1 MFSFMNNSIFNTSKM
16 KIFQLSVLLFLSI
29 ICFNAKAQ
37 EYENQAIAM
46 DTLHEADSLPDFT
59 FYTIKDS
66 LPFTPHQLKKGLPV
80 LFISFNT
87 ECDHC
92 QKEVEAIKS
101 YIDYFSG
108 IQIIMVSRQKR
119 SDIMAFYKKYE
130 IKEYPIIMLQDPN
143 NLLHKIFDFEY
154 IPMLR
159 QYNKKWKR
167 IAAFNEQAPIGTI
180 LKNFEDAVKHK

>member
-1 MFSFMNNSIFNTSKM
+1 MNYCKLIWLIIVLFSCS
-16 KIFQLSVLLFLSI
+16 LF
-29 ICFNAKAQ
+29 AKAQ
-37 EYENQAIAM
+37 EYEMPAIQ
-46 DTLHEADSLPDFT
+46 ADSLKEADTLPNFI

-66 LPFTPHQLKKGLPV
+66 MPFTPHQLKKGLPV

-92 QKEVEAIKS
+92 QKETEAIKN

-108 IQIIMVSRQKR
+108 IQIIMVSRQSR
-119 SDIMAFYKKYE
+119 ADILKFYKTYQ
-130 IKEYPIIMLQDPN
+130 IREYPIIMLQDPN

-167 IAAFNEQAPIGTI
+167 IAAYNEQAPMGTI
-180 LKNFEDAVKHK
+180 LKNFEAAEKK

>member
-1 MFSFMNNSIFNTSKM
+1 M
-16 KIFQLSVLLFLSI
+16 KYFKIILLSVASVLGSFL
-29 ICFNAKAQ
+29 AHAQ
-37 EYENQAIAM
+37 TYEKLTMQ
-46 DTLHEADSLPDFT
+46 ADSLKEADTLPNFI

-66 LPFTPHQLKKGLPV
+66 LPFTPHELKKGLPV

-92 QKEVEAIKS
+92 QKETEALKN

-108 IQIIMVSRQKR
+108 IQIIMVSRQSR
-119 SDIMAFYKKYE
+119 ADILKFYKTYQ
-130 IKEYPIIMLQDPN
+130 IKEYPIIMLQDAN
-143 NLLHKIFDFEY
+143 NLLHKIFDFEC

-167 IAAFNEQAPIGTI
+167 IAAYNEQAPIGTI
-180 LKNFEDAVKHK
+180 LKNFDAAAKK